1 MNNEQIVSA
10 VSSGVA
16 DAVASVMATF
26 TKSGNDNGGDFVV
39 QLGDEEIYR
48 ASMRGYRQLN
58 NRENPLFAVG

>member
-1 MNNEQIVSA
+1 MNNEQIVNA

-16 DAVASVMATF
+16 DAVANVMATF
-26 TKSGNDNGGDFVV
+26 SKSSNDNGGDFVV